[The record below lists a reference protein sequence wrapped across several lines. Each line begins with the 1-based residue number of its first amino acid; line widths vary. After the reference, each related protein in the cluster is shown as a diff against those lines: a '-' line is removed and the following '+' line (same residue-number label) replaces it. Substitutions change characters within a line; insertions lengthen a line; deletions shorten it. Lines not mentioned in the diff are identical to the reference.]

1 MYCKKCGEQIPDGS
15 VFCPKCGEKQ
25 EEKIDIT
32 KAQGNNTPANQEKP
46 PLNLFALIGLIV
58 MVCSFWASQAHVSIG
73 LIGAIISIILA
84 IIALRECKS
93 KGERGKKLCIAVIIV
108 SAYIIFAF
116 SGPSM

>member
-1 MYCKKCGEQIPDGS
+1 MPVYGYNAISNHESKLLEKAEREKHIKKLVDVIFFGLTILESIAVG
-15 VFCPKCGEKQ
+15 
-25 EEKIDIT
+25 ILT
-32 KAQGNNTPANQEKP
+32 K
-46 PLNLFALIGLIV
+46 
-58 MVCSFWASQAHVSIG
+58 HVSIG